1 MAPPP
6 GLRVEV
12 MGVTGEGKE
21 ALVITDSHREVAF
34 LTVAREVA
42 ELERLMEEQRELPFR
57 LHRLMI

>member
-1 MAPPP
+1 
-6 GLRVEV
+6 